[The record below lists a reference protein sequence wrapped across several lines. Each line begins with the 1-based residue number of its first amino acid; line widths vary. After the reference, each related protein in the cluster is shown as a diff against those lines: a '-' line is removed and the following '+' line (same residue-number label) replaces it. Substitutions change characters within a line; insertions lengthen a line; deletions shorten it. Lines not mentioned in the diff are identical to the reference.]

1 MNDTGNEI
9 IDRYILLG
17 GSANAPKDTGV
28 HNVFN
33 VISVSML
40 IDRET
45 HCIHNAQV
53 NVPSKLTQQYFSAL
67 VEGFCVLDSTNELYQ
82 SIRKN
87 IMTSSNNAIIQA
99 LKMAILRY
107 RDKIEEK

>member
-1 MNDTGNEI
+1 MNDVTHEI
-9 IDRYILLG
+9 VDRYVLLG
-17 GSANAPKDTGV
+17 GSANAPKETGV

-45 HCIHNAQV
+45 HCIHHAQI
-53 NVPSKLTQQYFSAL
+53 NVPSKLTQQYFSSL
-67 VEGFCVLDSTNELYQ
+67 VEGFCVLDSTEELYQ

-107 RDKIEEK
+107 KDKMEEK